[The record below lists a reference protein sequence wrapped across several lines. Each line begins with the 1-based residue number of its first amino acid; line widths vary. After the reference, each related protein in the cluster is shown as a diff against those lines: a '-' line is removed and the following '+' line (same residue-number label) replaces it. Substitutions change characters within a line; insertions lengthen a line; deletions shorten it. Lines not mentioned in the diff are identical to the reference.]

1 MNTIALPIPL
11 IARGIYNLLGFFF
24 FLGGGNRL
32 QGTSISRVQ
41 LSRMQQSEFAGNNN
55 L

>member
-24 FLGGGNRL
+24 FWGG
-32 QGTSISRVQ
+32 
-41 LSRMQQSEFAGNNN
+41 AGGVTHPNT
-55 L
+55 LASFPLHAG